1 MQFYIALFS
10 TLWEG
15 IESERVK
22 LQVQIAVM
30 PSKMYVPHN
39 KVVMRVQRRGGL
51 LDCKPG
57 RPVVK
62 ELDLKYLVGF

>member
-10 TLWEG
+10 TLSES
-15 IESERVK
+15 IDSERVK
-22 LQVQIAVM
+22 LHVQIAVM
-30 PSKMYVPHN
+30 SNRMYAPHD
-39 KVVMRVQRRGGL
+39 KVVIRVRRRGGL

-62 ELDLKYLVGF
+62 ELGLEYLIGF